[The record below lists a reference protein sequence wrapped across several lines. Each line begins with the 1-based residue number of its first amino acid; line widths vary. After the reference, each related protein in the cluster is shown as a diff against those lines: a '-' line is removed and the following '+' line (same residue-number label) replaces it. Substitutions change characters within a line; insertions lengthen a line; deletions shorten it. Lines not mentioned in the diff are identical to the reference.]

1 MFMNTIGRFWNES
14 LIHNNKIVL
23 SLEVNDETKET
34 NEWIG
39 IVSTMKIFTKK
50 QNSITNENITKEI
63 KAEINTKIT
72 ENKADIKAEMI
83 TNKAEINNKIEEI
96 KAEIITNKAEINT
109 KMTENKADIK
119 AEMVTNNAEINNK
132 MEEIKA
138 EMVTIKTEIMTEME
152 ENKTQMNR
160 KMNAMM
166 DMHKDIKKRSL

>member
-50 QNSITNENITKEI
+50 QNFISNENITK
-63 KAEINTKIT
+63 
-72 ENKADIKAEMI
+72 
-83 TNKAEINNKIEEI
+83 
-96 KAEIITNKAEINT
+96 EINT
-109 KMTENKADIK
+109 KMTENKAEIK
-119 AEMVTNNAEINNK
+119 AEMRENKSEINTK

-138 EMVTIKTEIMTEME
+138 EMVTIKSEIMTEME
-152 ENKTQMNR
+152 ENKTQMGR
-160 KMNAMM
+160 KMNALMKM
-166 DMHKDIKKRSL
+166 LKQIKKRSL